1 VEVDA
6 EEVESSEGRTDPADT
21 DRRLAAAAAEEEEE
35 EDRWPPPERMLEL
48 SSVAIKLLF
57 PSTGLAV
64 SRKQGAEDLDEVHSL
79 VPWMRSTTL
88 FH

>member
-1 VEVDA
+1 MDA

-21 DRRLAAAAAEEEEE
+21 DRRLAAATTAA
-35 EDRWPPPERMLEL
+35 DLCPLPPERMLEL
-48 SSVAIKLLF
+48 SSVAIKLLL
-57 PSTGLAV
+57 PSTGLAADEV
-64 SRKQGAEDLDEVHSL
+64 SRKEGVDGLDEVHSL